1 MAAVISEGSVGD
13 GDGDGAA
20 AANAGVEFG
29 AAGLMSVFGT
39 TLPMDVSPDRG
50 A

>member
-1 MAAVISEGSVGD
+1 VAAVISEGSV

-39 TLPMDVSPDRG
+39 TLPLDVSPDRG

>member
-1 MAAVISEGSVGD
+1 VISEAWVGD
-13 GDGDGAA
+13 GDGAV
-20 AANAGVEFG
+20 AANAGAEFG